1 MRSGNDREDN
11 YMSEVSLKQL
21 RCFLAVYA
29 ERSFTKAA
37 KSLHMAQSPVS
48 QAVASLERDLGE
60 RLFDRGN
67 REVVPTA
74 AARGLYPEALE
85 LRRRADSLR
94 QLVAETRD
102 GAKTRRVRIGG
113 VSSTFPAIMA
123 GILDALESYSVVVSD
138 GSSSDLTRAV
148 DHGDIDVCLVR
159 EFSSHRA
166 DERIALRER
175 LCVALPA
182 GHQLSEASAIAV
194 DDIDTESI
202 VLFHRMAAPVAF
214 DLVASVFIEAGR
226 TMATSAQV
234 SNEQAILGLVA
245 AGAGI
250 SLVPESVGLQPWN
263 GVSFVPLEG
272 AKHTYPL
279 TIRTAPGDPLGLLD
293 PLTSALRDWAAA
305 HMLTV

>member
-1 MRSGNDREDN
+1 
-11 YMSEVSLKQL
+11 MSEVSLKQL

-48 QAVASLERDLGE
+48 QAVASLERHLGE
-60 RLFDRGN
+60 QLFDRGN
-67 REVVPTA
+67 REIIPTA
-74 AARGLYPEALE
+74 AAHGLYPEALE
-85 LRRRADSLR
+85 LRRRAESLP
-94 QLVAETRD
+94 QLIAETRN
-102 GAKTRRVRIGG
+102 GEKTQRVRIGG

-123 GILDALESYSVVVSD
+123 GVLDALGSYSVVVSD

-148 DHGDIDVCLVR
+148 DNGDIDVCLVR

-182 GHQLSEASAIAV
+182 DHRLSREPEISV
-194 DDIDTESI
+194 DDIDTEPI
-202 VLFHRMAAPVAF
+202 VLFHRTSAPVAF

-226 TMATSAQV
+226 TMAVSAQV

-245 AGAGI
+245 AGVGI

-263 GVSFVPLEG
+263 GVTFVPLSA

-279 TIRTAPGDPLGLLD
+279 TIRTAPGDPMGLLD
-293 PLTSALRDWAAA
+293 PLTSALSRWATV
-305 HMLTV
+305 HMITD